1 MLYIFVARLKIR
13 LRYNIIFIITIIIIA
28 IFILV
33 LFIIFFRP
41 TSSIVIDCLAFDAQV
56 PFVQVILAATA
67 SGVVSYSRSPP
78 FYVLECTCVVPMV
91 VVDAADTAV
100 LVEAWIG
107 IA

>member
-1 MLYIFVARLKIR
+1 MSYIFVTRLKIR
-13 LRYNIIFIITIIIIA
+13 LRYNILFIIIIIIA

-33 LFIIFFRP
+33 LFIILFRP

-56 PFVQVILAATA
+56 PLVQVILAATA
-67 SGVVSYSRSPP
+67 SGVVSDSRSPP
-78 FYVLECTCVVPMV
+78 FYVLECTFVVPMV

>member
-1 MLYIFVARLKIR
+1 MSYIFVTRLKIR
-13 LRYNIIFIITIIIIA
+13 LRYNIIFIIIIIIA

-67 SGVVSYSRSPP
+67 SGVVSYSWFPP
-78 FYVLECTCVVPMV
+78 FYVLECTFVVPMV